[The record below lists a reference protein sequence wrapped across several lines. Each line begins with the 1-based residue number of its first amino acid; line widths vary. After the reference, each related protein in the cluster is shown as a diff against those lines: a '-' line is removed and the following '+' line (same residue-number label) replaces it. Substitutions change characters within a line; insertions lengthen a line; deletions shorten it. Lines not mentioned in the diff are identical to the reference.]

1 MTASS
6 HTVTHLIFYPIK
18 SCGGVQLQMAR
29 IGQRGL
35 QAGAIG
41 DRRWMLSD
49 ADGQMITQRQIPDLA
64 RVRVELVGSDAL
76 RVSGG
81 GLEPVIVDPAEA
93 GGERAS
99 VILHRREVVGHR
111 PPAAVDEWF
120 SRFLGQKVSLLYQ
133 KDEDLRLCDPDYA
146 VAPGE
151 DRVGFA
157 DAYPYLVSAEA
168 TLARVNRLLA
178 EPVPMDR
185 FRPNIVVG
193 GAGADAEYG
202 WKRLA
207 LGGAELT
214 IVKPC
219 TRCVM
224 TTIDQERGV
233 KTGKE
238 PLATLGRAYFLS
250 ASFGAASLQGA
261 IFGENAI
268 PTRLGEVAV
277 GDTVTILERKAPHAF
292 RDENAS
298 ASGPPQTLGTQA
310 FGQGGPPTY

>member
-1 MTASS
+1 MFIAQLTLFP
-6 HTVTHLIFYPIK
+6 VK
-18 SCGGVQLQMAR
+18 SCSGVTVDSAL

-35 QAGAIG
+35 EAKGVG

-49 ADGQMITQRQIPDLA
+49 AHGQMITQRQVPHLA
-64 RVRVELVGSDAL
+64 RVRVELLEGAV
-76 RVSGG
+76 RVWGDD
-81 GLEPVIVDPAEA
+81 LEPIIVDPAETLEQRT
-93 GGERAS
+93 GL
-99 VILHRREVVGHR
+99 ILHRREVAGHR
-111 PPAAVDEWF
+111 SPAAVDDWF
-120 SRFLGQKVSLLYQ
+120 SRFVGQPVRLIYQ
-133 KDEDLRLCDPDYA
+133 ADQDLRLCDPDFA
-146 VAPGE
+146 LSPGE

-157 DAYPYLVSAEA
+157 DAYPYLIATEA
-168 TLARVNRLLA
+168 TLARVNGLLA
-178 EPVPMDR
+178 EPAPMNR

-193 GAGADAEYG
+193 GAESDAEYG
-202 WKRLA
+202 WKRVS
-207 LGGAELT
+207 LGEAELT

-268 PTRLGEVAV
+268 PSRLGAVRKGDAVAV
-277 GDTVTILERKAPHAF
+277 LEHKTPHAF
-292 RDENAS
+292 RSEGVS
-298 ASGPPQTLGTQA
+298 AA
-310 FGQGGPPTY
+310 